1 MINEFRKVFERDIA
15 KLRQEISSY
24 RNENRIWHTDKN
36 IANSAGNLCLHLVGN
51 LKTYIGKDLGGVDY
65 IRDRESEFT
74 RKGLTKDELIVMV
87 DSTLSAVQRAFDT
100 LSDDR
105 LEDEFP
111 TLVFEQK
118 TSVAFMLIHL
128 AAHLDYHLGQINYH
142 RRLLDD

>member
-87 DSTLSAVQRAFDT
+87 DSTLSAVKRAFDT